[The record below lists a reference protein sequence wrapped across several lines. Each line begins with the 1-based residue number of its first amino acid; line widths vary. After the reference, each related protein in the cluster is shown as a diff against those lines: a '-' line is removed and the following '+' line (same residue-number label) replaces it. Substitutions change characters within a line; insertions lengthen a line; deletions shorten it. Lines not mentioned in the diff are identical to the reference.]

1 MPGAP
6 KDGFLLNAL
15 RTLFRLSRVLLDLQ
29 KCIPRGAK
37 KTFICWV
44 ILGQPCVFFPEN
56 FSCNLKF
63 HESEDFSDSFL
74 YRIFGSEN
82 FRFPFSTKNSLTWG
96 VKQEKLNFRKSQG
109 IYQISFK
116 NCTCMERSSNKFL
129 VFLKLQKILGNFAS
143 PNRYFTE
150 NSRWVPL
157 ICIGDFFTLFMSYC
171 QKVKCHNSD
180 LNSYL

>member
-6 KDGFLLNAL
+6 NDGFLLNAL

-29 KCIPRGAK
+29 KCIPSGAK

-56 FSCNLKF
+56 FSCNLTF
-63 HESEDFSDSFL
+63 HE
-74 YRIFGSEN
+74 IFGSEN

-116 NCTCMERSSNKFL
+116 TCTCMEGSSNKFL

-143 PNRYFTE
+143 PNTYFTE

-157 ICIGDFFTLFMSYC
+157 IYIGDFFTLFKSYC
-171 QKVKCHNSD
+171 QKVKCHDSD